1 MLDISIRTHIA
12 PFRRAEP
19 IRAAAEPRALD
30 RGPLPRALHGP
41 RVRRPD
47 GLAVSQFPPGSSC
60 CSAAA
65 VGWQLTA
72 SRAMG
77 CRSPCAPVPARLP
90 FYYGWV
96 IVGLFVV
103 DAVLCSTWSTMLLNM
118 LTMGPLYLEWERAGQ
133 SRVLVSTMF
142 GVGTMT
148 AALMAPMAGRAIDRW
163 GGQVMMPAALCIIGV
178 GMLMISLTPTSL
190 PWLLAPTFLLAR
202 GGAKCMTSPYRS
214 AVLNQWFFKKRGK
227 ATATIILTQQC
238 LTNFVVCPLY
248 GMLLVTW
255 GWRKASLLGFVL
267 NVVAAPFFALLLFHT
282 PESVGLLPDGVKQ
295 YSRLAEDE
303 EESGED
309 EAHGGDVDAQ
319 KKEAQRQEQQGQED
333 GDSKEGGQEQEQEA
347 FSFTRAE
354 AFRTL
359 PVWLLMFDGFCGAII
374 GKEDRNGL
382 FCPLFVS
389 K

>member
-1 MLDISIRTHIA
+1 
-12 PFRRAEP
+12 
-19 IRAAAEPRALD
+19 
-30 RGPLPRALHGP
+30 
-41 RVRRPD
+41 
-47 GLAVSQFPPGSSC
+47 
-60 CSAAA
+60 
-65 VGWQLTA
+65 
-72 SRAMG
+72 MG

-248 GMLLVTW
+248 GMLLATW

-267 NVVAAPFFALLLFHT
+267 NVAAAPFFALLLFHT

-303 EESGED
+303 DEEESED
-309 EAHGGDVDAQ
+309 EVRPPPPPTHTHTFYTKNDQFTKTGRNNTGKTQKRPVSRRSTAAWTRRRRKRSGRSSRGRATATARTGGRKRRRLVSRVRRRSARYQVRKRLFFSSFYIKMIILPGQARDKHRENS
-319 KKEAQRQEQQGQED
+319 KKEACFPHAASMAADVRWVLRRD
-333 GDSKEGGQEQEQEA
+333 YRLGG
-347 FSFTRAE
+347 
-354 AFRTL
+354 
-359 PVWLLMFDGFCGAII
+359 
-374 GKEDRNGL
+374 NGL
-382 FCPLFVS
+382 FPHFLS
-389 K
+389 I